1 MQQVHPQIY
10 YVPRRPNAPT
20 GRNGGHLTA
29 NIFQDFAVYSSLYG
43 TDDAKRAIALETRTV
58 SEIVKIANES
68 GKTDALD
75 LVSGG
80 RNHLLFTDE
89 EVAEADLDYATAKAA
104 GVDLTDV
111 EFLTKEQV
119 KEVRVRPAA

>member
-1 MQQVHPQIY
+1 M
-10 YVPRRPNAPT
+10 
-20 GRNGGHLTA
+20 
-29 NIFQDFAVYSSLYG
+29 YSSLYG
-43 TDDAKRAIALETRTV
+43 ADDAKRAIALETRTV

-111 EFLTKEQV
+111 EFLTKEHV
-119 KEVRVRPAA
+119 EEVRVRPAA